1 MESRDLIKYA
11 AYGVAAY
18 VVYRYVA
25 STPWFQALMA
35 GAATGAHS
43 EVPQTG
49 GNADPATSTKP
60 AQTTTPAS
68 APATDETYLRAVVDE
83 TFADQL
89 PVTIAL
95 TPDQWNWYR
104 AKATGNEQPDPLL
117 MGFTPGS
124 RAFPITARQYWM
136 ALRSLG
142 LSGMA
147 WQPYDARVVM

>member
-18 VVYRYVA
+18 VVYRYVTT
-25 STPWFQALMA
+25 TPWFQALMA
-35 GAATGAHS
+35 GAATGAT
-43 EVPQTG
+43 VPQ
-49 GNADPATSTKP
+49 PATSATTTTTSTTTT
-60 AQTTTPAS
+60 QTTTPAS
-68 APATDETYLRAVVDE
+68 APANDDTYLRAVVDE

-104 AKATGNEQPDPLL
+104 EQRTGQAQPDPLL

-124 RAFPITARQYWM
+124 RSYPITARQYWM
-136 ALRSLG
+136 ALRSIG
-142 LSGMA
+142 LSGMP
-147 WQPYDARVVM
+147 WQPYDARVVI